1 MQTMVSFQGHHIPL
15 RNCAFCVKQSTY
27 ILSENMVTHTCGIV
41 IRQLSESS
49 QNGFILCLSVLPKK
63 MVVKNWSL
71 PLAEVTNDTKLV
83 LEDNQS
89 TFKSLGR
96 VALQDRIAP
105 IFCL

>member
-1 MQTMVSFQGHHIPL
+1 
-15 RNCAFCVKQSTY
+15 
-27 ILSENMVTHTCGIV
+27 
-41 IRQLSESS
+41 
-49 QNGFILCLSVLPKK
+49 

-105 IFCL
+105 YFLLIA